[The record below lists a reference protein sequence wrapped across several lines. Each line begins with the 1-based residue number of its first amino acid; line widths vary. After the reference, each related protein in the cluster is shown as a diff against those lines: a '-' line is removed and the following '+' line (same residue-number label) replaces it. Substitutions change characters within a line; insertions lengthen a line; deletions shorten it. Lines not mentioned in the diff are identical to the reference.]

1 MFLKV
6 PVKSLIGNKFYPQ
19 KTFPLTEN
27 ISTANFLYLKLLY
40 LTETMVN
47 KSQLVELIAK
57 KTKFTKTDSEII
69 LDATLEAIR
78 KSVSKGNDVKLVGF
92 GTFERAQRKSRTG
105 RNPQTGKSLEI
116 PAAKVPRFRPG
127 KEFKD
132 MVR

>member
-1 MFLKV
+1 M
-6 PVKSLIGNKFYPQ
+6 
-19 KTFPLTEN
+19 
-27 ISTANFLYLKLLY
+27 
-40 LTETMVN
+40 N